1 MSNPSNNAH
10 VSGSRDP
17 ITVIH
22 GRRKS
27 SSADTARKNSGFAAN
42 PNPTPATKPD
52 ACSNTSRTTPS
63 VVPGTTVDR
72 TTTVCRPDDPAN
84 ARPTAAVPARNAPKS
99 YAHPTCGVGN
109 VKKMIESETPPNSTP
124 DDASNPPARNSSTR
138 AREISTKLTS

>member
-1 MSNPSNNAH
+1 

-22 GRRKS
+22 GRAKS
-27 SSADTARKNSGFAAN
+27 CSAEAARRNSGFAAN
-42 PNPTPATKPD
+42 PNPTPATNPE
-52 ACSNTSRTTPS
+52 ARSNTSRTTPS

-72 TTTVCRPDDPAN
+72 TTTVCRPADPAN

-109 VKKMIESETPPNSTP
+109 VKKMIESDTPPNSRT
-124 DDASNPPARNSSTR
+124 DDATNPPARNSSTR
-138 AREISTKLTS
+138 DREISTKLTS